1 MRCGK
6 ATFEYGAMT
15 YRVHLMSCRAL
26 VGDVSTGLPIRTRAV
41 LRMLRE
47 ISSRSTSV
55 SARDKRFLKGD
66 DRASVRNVRSDAAS
80 P

>member
-15 YRVHLMSCRAL
+15 CRVHPMSCRAL

-47 ISSRSTSV
+47 ISSRSASV
-55 SARDKRFLKGD
+55 SAQDKRFLKGD